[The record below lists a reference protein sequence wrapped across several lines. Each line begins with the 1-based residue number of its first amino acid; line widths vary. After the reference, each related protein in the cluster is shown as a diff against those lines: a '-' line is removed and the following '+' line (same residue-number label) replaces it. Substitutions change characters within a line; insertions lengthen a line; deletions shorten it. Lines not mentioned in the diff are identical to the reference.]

1 MTFSEENLAGCA
13 RIFLKVLKFTT
24 ETQLGCFGT
33 SLNEDSNI
41 DSIDENKRN
50 RETDISSNQNERTG
64 DTDTSSN
71 QNARMEGKTM
81 EISMEE
87 KWKIY
92 GLSLMFLF
100 LINQ

>member
-13 RIFLKVLKFTT
+13 RISLTVSKLTKK
-24 ETQLGCFGT
+24 TQLGCFGT

-41 DSIDENKRN
+41 DSIDENERN
-50 RETDISSNQNERTG
+50 RETDISSNQN
-64 DTDTSSN
+64 
-71 QNARMEGKTM
+71 ARMGGGNNGNKHGREM
-81 EISMEE
+81 E
-87 KWKIY
+87 IY

>member
-41 DSIDENKRN
+41 DSIDENERN
-50 RETDISSNQNERTG
+50 RETDISSNQN
-64 DTDTSSN
+64 
-71 QNARMEGKTM
+71 ARMGGGDNGNKHGREM
-81 EISMEE
+81 E
-87 KWKIY
+87 IY